1 MTNDRRTPEIEAAEW
16 VIALREEP
24 DDRALRAQFTAW
36 LEADPRHAEA
46 WAEMG
51 ETVRVI
57 ESAPPSRRTYDLPA
71 AIERR
76 DRRWRWSWV
85 TAVAAAFVVL
95 AVMAGPM
102 VSLRLKADHL
112 SGVGKVESVALADG
126 TVVELGPESA
136 IAVDYRSDA
145 RIVRL
150 LSGQAMFEVAR
161 DPARPFRVAAG
172 KITTT
177 VLGTGFEVR
186 IIGDRT
192 SVAVRHGRVR
202 VQDEGATPVTSRELG
217 AGDWVRFAPGR
228 PAEEGAGAAEIVGAW
243 RAGTVPIRNRPIAE
257 AIDEARPWF
266 RGRIVLAD
274 RALGERLV
282 TGRYDFNDA
291 AESLALIVAPYG
303 GRVRRVTPWLLIVS
317 GP

>member
-1 MTNDRRTPEIEAAEW
+1 MTQDERTPETEAAEW

-24 DDRALRAQFTAW
+24 DDRALRARFMAW

-46 WAEMG
+46 WAEMD

-57 ESAPPSRRTYDLPA
+57 ESAPPERRTYDLPA
-71 AIERR
+71 PVERR
-76 DRRWRWSWV
+76 DRRWRWGRV
-85 TAVAAAFVVL
+85 AAAAAFVVVAL
-95 AVMAGPM
+95 IAGPM

-112 SGVGKVESVALADG
+112 SGVGKVERVTLADG
-126 TVVELGPESA
+126 SVVELGPDSA
-136 IAVDYRSDA
+136 IAVDYRLDA
-145 RIVRL
+145 RLVRL
-150 LSGQAMFEVAR
+150 LSGQAMFEVAP

-172 KITTT
+172 NFTTT

-186 IIGDRT
+186 MIGDRT

-202 VQDEGATPVTSRELG
+202 VQDERATPAISRELG
-217 AGDWVRFAPGR
+217 VGDWVRFAPGR
-228 PAEEGAGAAEIVGAW
+228 PIEEGAGAAEVVGAW
-243 RAGTVPIRNRPIAE
+243 RSGTVPIRNRPIAE

-266 RGRIVLAD
+266 RGRIILAD

-282 TGRYDFNDA
+282 TGSYDFNDA

-303 GRVRRVTPWLLIVS
+303 GQVRRVTPWLLIVS